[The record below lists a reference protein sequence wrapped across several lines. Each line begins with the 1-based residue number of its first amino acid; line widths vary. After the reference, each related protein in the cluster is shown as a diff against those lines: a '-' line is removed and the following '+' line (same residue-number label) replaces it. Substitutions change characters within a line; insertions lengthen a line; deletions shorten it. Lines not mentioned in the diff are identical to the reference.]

1 MPNLNKLILTGADY
15 KIFLALSTGVT
26 YPLLTVDS
34 INLDIAVEEELI
46 YAVGEEDAIGNKQN
60 SRKFTGKLSMQVGEI
75 SAILL
80 LNGLTDATRITNAT
94 LACTAAVGGFQRTLR
109 SANIN
114 TETIDIKRKDK
125 ESLVSMNMTAI
136 TNI

>member
-1 MPNLNKLILTGADY
+1 MANLNKLILTGADY
-15 KIFLALSTGVT
+15 KIFLSLSTGVT

-46 YAVGEEDAIGNKQN
+46 YVVGEEDAQGNKQN
-60 SRKFTGKLSMQVGEI
+60 ARKFTGKLSMQVGEI

-80 LNGLTDATRITNAT
+80 LNGLTDATRITGAT
-94 LACTAAVGGFQRTLR
+94 LACTALRGGFQRVLR
-109 SANIN
+109 TCNIN

-125 ESLVSMNMTAI
+125 ESLCSMNMSAL